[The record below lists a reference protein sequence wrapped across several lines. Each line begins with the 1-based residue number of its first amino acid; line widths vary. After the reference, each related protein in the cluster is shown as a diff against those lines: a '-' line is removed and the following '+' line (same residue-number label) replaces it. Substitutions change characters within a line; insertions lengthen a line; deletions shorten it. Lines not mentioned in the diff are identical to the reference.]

1 MKKTEVA
8 LVMIFIIVI
17 AGVCITFFVGWG
29 TFIPGRTS
37 SSYHS
42 QPPADDATLWEKA
55 EWDRYHGSIP
65 QCGWFAEPE
74 GPIILYP
81 LTGST
86 ISNISF
92 RFALI
97 PGEPAHDIS
106 KITYILS
113 TRHLMK
119 TVRYGDPAVKVT
131 WQQRNG
137 TPGMS
142 PGDLR
147 NTLVE
152 NDELV
157 TVELD
162 ADLMGFGASVL
173 GPDERFVLS
182 VVPED
187 DCIRDFQLWGTTPSV
202 FLPGTRVEL
211 SGQR

>member
-1 MKKTEVA
+1 
-8 LVMIFIIVI
+8 
-17 AGVCITFFVGWG
+17 
-29 TFIPGRTS
+29 
-37 SSYHS
+37 
-42 QPPADDATLWEKA
+42 
-55 EWDRYHGSIP
+55 
-65 QCGWFAEPE
+65 
-74 GPIILYP
+74 
-81 LTGST
+81 
-86 ISNISF
+86 
-92 RFALI
+92 
-97 PGEPAHDIS
+97 
-106 KITYILS
+106 
-113 TRHLMK
+113 MK